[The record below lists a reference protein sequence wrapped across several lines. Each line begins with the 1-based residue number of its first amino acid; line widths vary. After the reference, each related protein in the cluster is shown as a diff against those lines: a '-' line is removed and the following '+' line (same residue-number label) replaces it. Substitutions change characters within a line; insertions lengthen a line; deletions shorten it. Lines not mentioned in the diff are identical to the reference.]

1 MFFLRIFGAGDYRW
15 KGADLGV
22 LVTKNPLQTN
32 VGGPDALSIR
42 AKHFIDSI
50 RAMYAGVPVVADD
63 PSPALGGPGAKGD

>member
-1 MFFLRIFGAGDYRW
+1 M
-15 KGADLGV
+15 

-50 RAMYAGVPVVADD
+50 RAMYAGIPVAPED
-63 PSPALGGPGAKGD
+63 PSPALGGPGTKGD